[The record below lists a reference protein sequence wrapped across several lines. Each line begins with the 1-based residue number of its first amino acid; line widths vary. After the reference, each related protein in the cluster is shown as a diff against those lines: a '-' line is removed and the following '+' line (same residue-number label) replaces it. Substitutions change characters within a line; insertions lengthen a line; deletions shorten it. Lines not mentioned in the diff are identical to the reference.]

1 MPPLTN
7 GPRNPWPVLA
17 AGLFSLSWAS
27 TFILLCEAPAAVI
40 AFYRV
45 VGATLIL
52 LPLLV
57 GTWKR
62 RPSFS
67 IHWPAV
73 VAGILVAFHWAA
85 WIQSVQLTTV
95 ASAVFLVATQPIF
108 AVLLG
113 YLFLG
118 ERVGMLSLIGVLL
131 AFAGVWLIAGVDGGE
146 QHWIGNL
153 LALGSALVGAAYL
166 LIGRRSREEI
176 EFLPYLF
183 TVYTVA
189 SFCLGILVLFLRLPF
204 YPYSLRTL
212 FWIGMLA
219 VICSL
224 IGHGSLNWSVRKMRA
239 YLVNLAVLTEP
250 VLATFYAFWWFG
262 QRPSPWIYSGA
273 ALVVAGLAAA
283 VLDERRGM
291 QKPVPGNLS

>member
-1 MPPLTN
+1 MPPLTS
-7 GPRNPWPVLA
+7 GPRRTWPVLA
-17 AGLFSLSWAS
+17 VGLFSLSWAS
-27 TFILLCEAPAAVI
+27 TFILLCDAPAAVI

-45 VGATLIL
+45 VGATLVL

-62 RPSFS
+62 RPSFA

-73 VAGILVAFHWAA
+73 VAGILVAIHWAA

-118 ERVGMLSLIGVLL
+118 ERMGSLSLIGVLL
-131 AFAGVWLIAGVDGGE
+131 SFAGVWLIAGGDGGE
-146 QHWIGNL
+146 SHWIGNL

-166 LIGRRSREEI
+166 LIGRRSRKEI

-189 SFCLGILVLFLRLPF
+189 AFCLGILVLFLRLPF
-204 YPYSLRTL
+204 YPYSLRTF

-224 IGHGSLNWSVRKMRA
+224 IGHGSLNWSVRRMRA

-250 VLATFYAFWWFG
+250 VLATFYAFWLFG
-262 QRPSPWIYSGA
+262 QGPSPWIYPGS
-273 ALVVAGLAAA
+273 ALVMAGLAAA
-283 VLDERRGM
+283 VLDERRGLK
-291 QKPVPGNLS
+291 KPVPGNLP